1 MRRMEETLALLKHEF
16 VECYRK
22 AERVHN
28 SQQQAIA
35 QGEKEFS
42 EKMTQVE
49 EEHEGELRKV
59 SEAIVS
65 LEAEKNKSS
74 IEYITNIESL
84 KRECR
89 LLSDEIIRFMS
100 ENETLGKEQEQLQ
113 D

>member
-1 MRRMEETLALLKHEF
+1 MFEKQKEAQGQEQAQFMRRMDETLSLLKHEF

-42 EKMTQVE
+42 EKMGQIE

-59 SEAIVS
+59 SEAIVA
-65 LEAEKNKSS
+65 LEGEKNKSS
-74 IEYITNIESL
+74 I
-84 KRECR
+84 
-89 LLSDEIIRFMS
+89 
-100 ENETLGKEQEQLQ
+100 
-113 D
+113 